1 MATTPGVKLSRRS
14 STTST
19 LDRLGVPEEGG
30 RLYEIALTHRSF
42 AFENGEAQEHNE
54 RLEFLGDAI
63 LEAVVTELI
72 YLDHPEMAEGDMAR
86 LRASVVNTSS
96 LAETAGDL
104 GLGELVRLGKGEE
117 LSGGRTKSS
126 ILANTFE
133 AVIGAVFLERGYE
146 VAQEALIPLFRD
158 KVEASLGTG
167 RRYDA
172 KTALQEVVVRLTGG
186 SPRYR
191 VSSTGPDHDKRFT
204 AHVLVDD
211 ELKGT
216 GEGRSKKQ
224 AEYNAAT
231 EALTRLDEVQV
242 DAARKSDGALRDEGG
257 RDARAS

>member
-1 MATTPGVKLSRRS
+1 M
-14 STTST
+14 
-19 LDRLGVPEEGG
+19 
-30 RLYEIALTHRSF
+30 YEVALTHRSF
-42 AFENGEAQEHNE
+42 AFEKNDAREHNE

-72 YLDHPEMAEGDMAR
+72 YLDHPELAEGDMAR
-86 LRASVVNTSS
+86 LRASVVNTTS
-96 LAETAGDL
+96 LAETAAEI

-117 LSGGRTKSS
+117 LSGGRSKSS
-126 ILANTFE
+126 ILANSFE
-133 AVIGAVFLERGYE
+133 AIVGAVFIERGYD
-146 VAQEALIPLFRD
+146 VVREALVPLFRD
-158 KVEASLGTG
+158 KVDASLGTG

-191 VSSTGPDHDKRFT
+191 VSSTGPDHEKRFT
-204 AHVLVDD
+204 AQVLVAD

-231 EALTRLDEVQV
+231 EALMELESVSAV
-242 DAARKSDGALRDEGG
+242 GAAQQSDGAARDEGG